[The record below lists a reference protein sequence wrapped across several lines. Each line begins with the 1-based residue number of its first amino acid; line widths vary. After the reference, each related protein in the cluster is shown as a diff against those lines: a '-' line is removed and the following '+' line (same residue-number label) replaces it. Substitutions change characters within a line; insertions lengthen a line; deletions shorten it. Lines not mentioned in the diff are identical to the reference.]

1 MGFYRG
7 PNIVTDGLVFA
18 VDAGSERSYSG
29 SGTTTTNIINGANG
43 TLTNGVAYVSN
54 NGGAFDFDGTDD
66 YIAFPDDTNLNNQ
79 TLTMESWVKLDT
91 TLYQQAFIFEKGNVN
106 TQYSNFQ
113 ENNGNFYFRTM
124 TLSIQDLA
132 LNLTNHVSA
141 GDWFHIV
148 CTYGSGVKYIYIN
161 GVAITTQTGLTG
173 TIPTSTAGLFLGA
186 YGPGSSYFIDG
197 KIAVSRVYNK
207 ALTATEVLQNFNA
220 QKSRFGL

>member
-18 VDAGSERSYSG
+18 MDPGSERCYD
-29 SGTTTTNIINGANG
+29 GTTAVNSLVGSNTG
-43 TLTNGVAYVSN
+43 TLTNGVTYQSI
-54 NGGAFDFDGTDD
+54 NGGVFDFDGTDD

-91 TLYQQAFIFEKGNVN
+91 TLYQQAFIFEKGSVN

-124 TLSIQDLA
+124 TLSIQDLSV
-132 LNLTNHVSA
+132 NLTSHVSA

-148 CTYGSGVKYIYIN
+148 CTYGSGVKSIYIN

-173 TIPTSTAGLFLGA
+173 TIPTNTTGLFLGA

-207 ALTATEVLQNFNA
+207 ALTQAEVTQNFNA

>member
-1 MGFYRG
+1 MGAFGG

-18 VDAGSERSYSG
+18 MDPGSERCYD
-29 SGTTTTNIINGANG
+29 GTTAVNSLVGSNTG
-43 TLTNGVAYVSN
+43 TLTNGVAYVTN

-66 YIAFPDDTNLNNQ
+66 FIAFPDDTNLNNQ

-124 TLSIQDLA
+124 TLSTQDLA

-148 CTYGSGVKYIYIN
+148 CTYGSGVKRIYIN
-161 GVAITTQTGLTG
+161 GIAITTQTGLTG
-173 TIPTSTAGLFLGA
+173 TIPTATTGLFLGA

-207 ALTATEVLQNFNA
+207 ALTQAEVTQNFNA